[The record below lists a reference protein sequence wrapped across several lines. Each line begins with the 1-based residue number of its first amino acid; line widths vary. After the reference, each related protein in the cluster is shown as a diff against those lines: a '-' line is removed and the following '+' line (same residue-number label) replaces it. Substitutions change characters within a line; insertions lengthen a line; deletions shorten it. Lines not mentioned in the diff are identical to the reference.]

1 MITRVHF
8 IKKSSNSKT
17 GPIPVSYTSSNSCP
31 DSCPLIGAGCYAS
44 AGYYTRLN
52 WGKVDSGERGTPW
65 IEFCNRVSDLKSGTL
80 WRHNIAGDLPH
91 KNGVINRGRVGLLT
105 SANAG
110 KKGFTYTHHDT
121 ALGNNAATIKT
132 ANAGGFTIN
141 LSANNPKHADQLL
154 ALGIAPVVT
163 ILPHDQMENTTTP
176 AGNAI
181 VVCPAVTRSDVTCKT
196 CGLCQNQRRYRGY
209 DQPIIIGFPAHGAG
223 KAKAETLLN

>member
-17 GPIPVSYTSSNSCP
+17 GTIPVSYTSSNSCP
-31 DSCPLIGAGCYAS
+31 DSCPLIDAGCYAS

-52 WGKVDSGERGTPW
+52 WKKIDRGERGTDW
-65 IEFCNRVSDLKSGTL
+65 VSFCTKVSDLEAGTL
-80 WRHNIAGDLPH
+80 WKHNTAGDLPH
-91 KNGVINRGRVGLLT
+91 KRGIINRGRMSLLT
-105 SANAG
+105 RANEG
-110 KKGFTYTHHDT
+110 KRGFTYTHHDP

-132 ANAGGFTIN
+132 ANDDGFTIN
-141 LSANNPKHADQLL
+141 LSANSPHHADELL

-181 VVCPAVTRSDVTCKT
+181 VVCPAVTHSDVTCKS